1 MKCPE
6 GMCKVN
12 LGKIKEGLV
21 ESLEL
26 PKDLMYGAVLVS
38 ITGRQEMLI
47 ENYRGILEYTKN
59 HISLQTKTCRLVI
72 HGKNLNISYYT
83 NEEMKITGLI
93 DSIIYE
99 N

>member
-1 MKCPE
+1 M
-6 GMCKVN
+6 
-12 LGKIKEGLV
+12 GKIKEDLV

-38 ITGRQEMLI
+38 VTGRQEILI
-47 ENYRGILEYTKN
+47 ENYRGILEYTEN

-72 HGKNLNISYYT
+72 CGKNLQISYYT
-83 NEEMKITGLI
+83 NEEMKITGQI
-93 DSIIYE
+93 DQIIYE

>member
-1 MKCPE
+1 M
-6 GMCKVN
+6 
-12 LGKIKEGLV
+12 GKLKEGLV

-38 ITGRQEMLI
+38 ITGRQEILI
-47 ENYRGILEYTKN
+47 ENYRGILEYTQN
-59 HISLQTKTCRLVI
+59 HISLQTKTCRLVVR
-72 HGKNLNISYYT
+72 GKNLHISYYT

-93 DSIIYE
+93 DQIIYE

>member
-1 MKCPE
+1 M
-6 GMCKVN
+6 N
-12 LGKIKEGLV
+12 LGKLKEGLV

-47 ENYRGILEYTKN
+47 ENYRGILEYTGN

-72 HGKNLNISYYT
+72 RGKNLNISYYT
-83 NEEMKITGLI
+83 NQEMKITGLI
-93 DSIIYE
+93 DSVIYE

>member
-1 MKCPE
+1 M
-6 GMCKVN
+6 N
-12 LGKIKEGLV
+12 LGKWKEGLV
-21 ESLEL
+21 DSLEL
-26 PKDLMYGAVLVS
+26 PKDLVYGAVLVS

-72 HGKNLNISYYT
+72 RGKDLDISYYT
-83 NEEMKITGLI
+83 NEEMKITGWI
-93 DSIIYE
+93 DSLMYE

>member
-1 MKCPE
+1 M
-6 GMCKVN
+6 N

-26 PKDLMYGAVLVS
+26 PKDLVYGAGLVS
-38 ITGRQEMLI
+38 ITGRQEILI
-47 ENYRGILEYTKN
+47 ENYRGILEYTQN

-72 HGKNLNISYYT
+72 HGKNLHISYYT
-83 NEEMKITGLI
+83 NEEMKITGWI
-93 DSIIYE
+93 DSVLYE

>member
-1 MKCPE
+1 M
-6 GMCKVN
+6 GQMN

-26 PKDLMYGAVLVS
+26 PKDLVYGAVLVS
-38 ITGRQEMLI
+38 ITGRQEILI
-47 ENYRGILEYTKN
+47 ENYRGILEYTQN

-72 HGKNLNISYYT
+72 RGKNLHISYYT
-83 NEEMKITGLI
+83 NEEMKITGWI
-93 DSIIYE
+93 DSVLYE

>member
-1 MKCPE
+1 MGK
-6 GMCKVN
+6 MN

-26 PKDLMYGAVLVS
+26 PKDLVYGAVLVS
-38 ITGRQEMLI
+38 ITGRQGILI
-47 ENYRGILEYTKN
+47 ENYRGILEYTQN

-72 HGKNLNISYYT
+72 RGKNLHISYYT
-83 NEEMKITGLI
+83 NEEMKITGWI
-93 DSIIYE
+93 DSVLYE

>member
-1 MKCPE
+1 M
-6 GMCKVN
+6 N
-12 LGKIKEGLV
+12 LGKLKEGLV

-47 ENYRGILEYTKN
+47 ENYRGILEYTGN

-72 HGKNLNISYYT
+72 RGKNLNISYYT

-93 DSIIYE
+93 DSVIYE

>member
-1 MKCPE
+1 M
-6 GMCKVN
+6 N
-12 LGKIKEGLV
+12 LGKLKEGLV

-47 ENYRGILEYTKN
+47 ENYRGILEYTGN

-72 HGKNLNISYYT
+72 RGTNLNISYYT

-93 DSIIYE
+93 DSVIYE

>member
-1 MKCPE
+1 M
-6 GMCKVN
+6 N

-26 PKDLMYGAVLVS
+26 PKDLVYGAVLVS
-38 ITGRQEMLI
+38 ITGRQEILI
-47 ENYRGILEYTKN
+47 ENYRGILEYTQN

-72 HGKNLNISYYT
+72 RGKNLHISYYT
-83 NEEMKITGLI
+83 NEEMKITGWI
-93 DSIIYE
+93 DSVLYE

>member
-1 MKCPE
+1 MGK
-6 GMCKVN
+6 MN
-12 LGKIKEGLV
+12 LGKWKEGLV
-21 ESLEL
+21 DSLEL
-26 PKDLMYGAVLVS
+26 PKDLVYGAVLVS

-72 HGKNLNISYYT
+72 RGKDLDISYYT
-83 NEEMKITGLI
+83 NEEMKITGWI
-93 DSIIYE
+93 DALIYE

>member
-1 MKCPE
+1 MK
-6 GMCKVN
+6 
-12 LGKIKEGLV
+12 LGKWKEGLV

-26 PKDLMYGAVLVS
+26 PKDLVYGAVLVS
-38 ITGRQEMLI
+38 ITGRQEILI

-72 HGKNLNISYYT
+72 HGKDLDVRYYT
-83 NEEMKITGLI
+83 NEEMKVTGWI
-93 DSIIYE
+93 DSVSYE

>member
-1 MKCPE
+1 MS
-6 GMCKVN
+6 
-12 LGKIKEGLV
+12 LGKWKEGLV

-26 PKDLMYGAVLVS
+26 PTDLMYGAGVVS
-38 ITGRQEMLI
+38 ITGRQEILI
-47 ENYRGILEYTKN
+47 ENYRGILEYTKS

-72 HGKNLNISYYT
+72 HGKDLNISYYT

-93 DSIIYE
+93 DSVLYE

>member
-1 MKCPE
+1 M
-6 GMCKVN
+6 
-12 LGKIKEGLV
+12 GKWKEGLV

-38 ITGRQEMLI
+38 ITGRQEILI

-72 HGKNLNISYYT
+72 RGKDLNINYYT
-83 NEEMKITGLI
+83 NEEMKITGRI
-93 DSIIYE
+93 ESVFYE

>member
-1 MKCPE
+1 M
-6 GMCKVN
+6 N
-12 LGKIKEGLV
+12 LGKWKEGLV

-47 ENYRGILEYTKN
+47 ENYRGILEYSQN
-59 HISLQTKTCRLVI
+59 HISLQTKTCRLVVR
-72 HGKNLNISYYT
+72 GKNLNISYYT
-83 NEEMKITGLI
+83 NEEMKITGMI
-93 DSIIYE
+93 DSLIYE

>member
-1 MKCPE
+1 MGK
-6 GMCKVN
+6 MN

-26 PKDLMYGAVLVS
+26 PKDLVYGAVLVS
-38 ITGRQEMLI
+38 ITGRQEILI
-47 ENYRGILEYTKN
+47 ENYRGILEYTQN

-72 HGKNLNISYYT
+72 RGKNLHVSYYT
-83 NEEMKITGLI
+83 NEEMKITGWI
-93 DSIIYE
+93 DSVLYE

>member
-1 MKCPE
+1 M
-6 GMCKVN
+6 
-12 LGKIKEGLV
+12 

-38 ITGRQEMLI
+38 VTGRQEILI
-47 ENYRGILEYTKN
+47 ENYRGILEYTEN

-72 HGKNLNISYYT
+72 CGKNLQISYYT
-83 NEEMKITGLI
+83 NEEMKITGQI
-93 DSIIYE
+93 DQIIYE

>member
-1 MKCPE
+1 MGK
-6 GMCKVN
+6 MN

-21 ESLEL
+21 ESFEL

-38 ITGRQEMLI
+38 ITGRQEILI
-47 ENYRGILEYTKN
+47 ENYRGILEYTQN

-72 HGKNLNISYYT
+72 HGQNLHISYYT

-93 DSIIYE
+93 DSLSYE
-99 N
+99 